1 MRQHDSHS
9 VVTDRKLFA
18 GARLR
23 RLRLQL
29 ALTQTRM
36 ADDLGVSVSYLN
48 LIERNQRPLSALFLL
63 KLANGYNLDLRQLTG
78 DDADAVTAELGV
90 VFADPLLAGIEVT
103 RADLAEVAAS
113 TPGVA
118 QALLRLHAARGEA
131 APDAPAH
138 NGPVEAMTELLLARR
153 NHFPDLDAAAE
164 GLADELRLANGDLA
178 TALSERL
185 RVRHGLTVR
194 VLPGA
199 VMPGLL
205 RRLDLHARQLQL
217 SEGLDAASRTFA
229 VAYQLALIELKPA
242 IDAIIATA
250 GLTSKAHERF
260 ALQTLANYAA
270 AATMMPYTRFH
281 AAAEALGYDLELLQ
295 ARFGAGFEQVA
306 HRLTTLQRPGSRG
319 IPFLLIRTDRAGN
332 ISKRFSAVRS
342 ALASDGGGCPLWVLH
357 AAFDRP
363 GRIMRQIVETEDGT
377 RYLSVART
385 VRTYA
390 TPYGTVKPEFV
401 ILLAAEL
408 AQARAMIYADGLDT
422 GPGAAT
428 PIGLGCA
435 RCGRTECR
443 QRSLVP
449 AGARLSVDERSRGL
463 TPFRFESRGE
473 N

>member
-1 MRQHDSHS
+1 M
-9 VVTDRKLFA
+9 TADRKLFA

-48 LIERNQRPLSALFLL
+48 LIERNQRPLSAAFLL

-78 DDADAVTAELGV
+78 DDADAMTSELAAA
-90 VFADPLLAGIEVT
+90 FTDPRLAGIEVS
-103 RADLAEVAAS
+103 RAELAEVAAGS
-113 TPGVA
+113 PGVA
-118 QALLRLHAARGEA
+118 QALLRLFVAQGS
-131 APDAPAH
+131 APPVAPAT
-138 NGPVEAMTELLLARR
+138 GPVEAMTELLLDRR

-164 GLADELRLANGDLA
+164 GIADELRLASGDLA
-178 TALSERL
+178 AGLTERL

-194 VLPGA
+194 VLPTA
-199 VMPGLL
+199 TMPDLL

-229 VAYQLALIELKPA
+229 VAYQVALIELKPE
-242 IDAIIATA
+242 IDAVVASA
-250 GLTSKAHERF
+250 GLAGKAHERF
-260 ALQTLANYAA
+260 AAQTLANYAA
-270 AATMMPYTRFH
+270 AAMMMPYARFH

-306 HRLTTLQRPGSRG
+306 HRLTTLQRPGARG
-319 IPFLLIRTDRAGN
+319 IPFLMIRTDRAGN
-332 ISKRFSAVRS
+332 ISKRFSGVRS
-342 ALASDGGGCPLWVLH
+342 ALASEGGGCPLWVLH

-363 GRIMRQIVETEDGT
+363 GRLMRQIVVTEDGA

-390 TPYGTVKPEFV
+390 TPYGTVKPEFA
-401 ILLAAEL
+401 ILLACEL
-408 AQARAMIYADGLDT
+408 AHARTMIYADGLDT
-422 GPGAAT
+422 GPAAAT

-435 RCGRTECR
+435 RCGRTACR
-443 QRSLVP
+443 QRSLAP
-449 AGARLSVDERSRGL
+449 AGVRLTIDERSRGV
-463 TPFRFESRGE
+463 TPFRFDQGE
-473 N
+473 T

>member
-1 MRQHDSHS
+1 M
-9 VVTDRKLFA
+9 TPDRKLFA

-48 LIERNQRPLSALFLL
+48 LIERNQRPLSAAFLL
-63 KLANGYNLDLRQLTG
+63 KLANVYNLDLRQLTG
-78 DDADAVTAELGV
+78 DDADAVTSELAA
-90 VFADPLLAGIEVT
+90 VFADPLLGGLEVS
-103 RADLAEVAAS
+103 RAELGEVAAS
-113 TPGVA
+113 APGVA
-118 QALLRLHAARGEA
+118 QALLRLYAARGTA
-131 APDAPAH
+131 APDHAAAT
-138 NGPVEAMTELLLARR
+138 GPVEAMTELLLERR

-164 GLADELRLANGDLA
+164 RLADDLRLAAGDL
-178 TALSERL
+178 TAALAERL

-194 VLPGA
+194 TLPSA
-199 VMPGLL
+199 VMPDLL

-229 VAYQLALIELKPA
+229 IAYQVALIELKPE
-242 IDAIIATA
+242 IDAVIATA
-250 GLTSKAHERF
+250 ALPSAAHQRF

-270 AATMMPYTRFH
+270 AAVMMPYARFH

-306 HRLTTLQRPGSRG
+306 HRLTTLQRPGMRG
-319 IPFLLIRTDRAGN
+319 VPFLMIRTDRAGN
-332 ISKRFSAVRS
+332 VSKRFSAVRS

-363 GRIMRQIVETEDGT
+363 GRIMRQVVETEDGQ

-390 TPYGTVKPEFV
+390 TAYGTVKPEFT
-401 ILLAAEL
+401 ISAPGLYRG
-408 AQARAMIYADGLDT
+408 RA
-422 GPGAAT
+422 AAT

-435 RCGRTECR
+435 RCGRTACR

-449 AGARLSVDERSRGL
+449 AGARLSVDERSRGV
-463 TPFRFESRGE
+463 TPFRFISPGES
-473 N
+473 